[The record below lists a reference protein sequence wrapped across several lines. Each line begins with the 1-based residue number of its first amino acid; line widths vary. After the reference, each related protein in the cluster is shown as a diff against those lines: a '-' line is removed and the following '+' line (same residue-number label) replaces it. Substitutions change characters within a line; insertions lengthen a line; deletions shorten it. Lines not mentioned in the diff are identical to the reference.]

1 MTVLLSCIS
10 NKDTFGAY
18 VARAFMV
25 ARHRREVYDRETS
38 IENGPELL
46 DELRHIW

>member
-10 NKDTFGAY
+10 NKDTFDAGGAC
-18 VARAFMV
+18 AFMV
-25 ARHRREVYDRETS
+25 ARHRRDVYVRETS